1 MKRFFAIFICIAT
14 ALIFVACTNNSET
27 KSSKTETTQ
36 ISAQN
41 SGDEISFASIE
52 DYINAEE
59 TQKAID
65 SMKKSYEGM
74 YDFDCYAED
83 NKFVYEYKYL
93 ETVGDEAKFEEMK
106 STVKPLMEPLL
117 GNVKEENPI
126 VVLRFCNSD
135 GSVISEKEYDKTVLD
150 ESVSE
155 N

>member
-41 SGDEISFASIE
+41 SGDEKSFASIE

-65 SMKKSYEGM
+65 SMKNHMSVCM
-74 YDFDCYAED
+74 ILIAMRRITNLF
-83 NKFVYEYKYL
+83 
-93 ETVGDEAKFEEMK
+93 T
-106 STVKPLMEPLL
+106 STNILKL
-117 GNVKEENPI
+117 
-126 VVLRFCNSD
+126 
-135 GSVISEKEYDKTVLD
+135 
-150 ESVSE
+150 
-155 N
+155 

>member
-41 SGDEISFASIE
+41 SGGEKSFASIE

-65 SMKKSYEGM
+65 SMKKSYECM

-93 ETVGDEAKFEEMK
+93 ETVGDEALPQIKKAFDEKFEEM
-106 STVKPLMEPLL
+106 
-117 GNVKEENPI
+117 
-126 VVLRFCNSD
+126 
-135 GSVISEKEYDKTVLD
+135 
-150 ESVSE
+150 
-155 N
+155 

>member
-41 SGDEISFASIE
+41 SGDEKSFASIE

-65 SMKKSYEGM
+65 SMKKSYECM
-74 YDFDCYAED
+74 YDFD
-83 NKFVYEYKYL
+83 
-93 ETVGDEAKFEEMK
+93 
-106 STVKPLMEPLL
+106 
-117 GNVKEENPI
+117 
-126 VVLRFCNSD
+126 
-135 GSVISEKEYDKTVLD
+135 
-150 ESVSE
+150 
-155 N
+155 

>member
-36 ISAQN
+36 IFAQN
-41 SGDEISFASIE
+41 SGDKKSFASIE

-65 SMKKSYEGM
+65 SMKKSYECM

-93 ETVGDEAKFEEMK
+93 ETVGDEALPQIKKAFERKVWRNEIDRKAVDGAACRQCKGRK
-106 STVKPLMEPLL
+106 SDCGIK
-117 GNVKEENPI
+117 
-126 VVLRFCNSD
+126 VL
-135 GSVISEKEYDKTVLD
+135 
-150 ESVSE
+150 
-155 N
+155 

>member
-41 SGDEISFASIE
+41 SGGEKSFASIE

-65 SMKKSYEGM
+65 SMKKFIAVVICAVMIVSATACTGSI
-74 YDFDCYAED
+74 
-83 NKFVYEYKYL
+83 L
-93 ETVGDEAKFEEMK
+93 EETTSDVNSSDEK
-106 STVKPLMEPLL
+106 SV
-117 GNVKEENPI
+117 
-126 VVLRFCNSD
+126 
-135 GSVISEKEYDKTVLD
+135 
-150 ESVSE
+150 
-155 N
+155 